1 MINYIIPGTDAS
13 EYLCGDLL
21 DLESGKYILKLQD
34 VIAFSYNILQF
45 FLIRQ
50 KRKICTP
57 LVLFVF

>member
-13 EYLCGDLL
+13 EHLCGDLL

-50 KRKICTP
+50 NIKSG
-57 LVLFVF
+57 LL

>member
-34 VIAFSYNILQF
+34 VIALSYNILQF

-50 KRKICTP
+50 KRKNG
-57 LVLFVF
+57 LL